1 MGHSLL
7 LCVLFHPTQ
16 TFFKRPGR
24 DTIHLV
30 TIVPVEVQR
39 SAGQQLLEEYQK
51 MAERSMIDV
60 RADVVVSPG
69 ALPRVDVCMD
79 DGCPV

>member
-1 MGHSLL
+1 
-7 LCVLFHPTQ
+7 
-16 TFFKRPGR
+16 
-24 DTIHLV
+24 
-30 TIVPVEVQR
+30 VPVEVQR